1 MVVTTRSKAASQ
13 RSKPVKRCNSR
24 VVRHNVQPIDQQ
36 LDDAMEEA
44 FEQTRIYGRQL
55 GSTSDGVGFCKQSN
69 EAMDR
74 MHARCVKAIKD
85 AARVLEKKKGDA
97 DQVESDRFLLARW
110 QAMFE
115 KEHALYQSLRNKSF
129 VK

>member
-1 MVVTTRSKAASQ
+1 MTAITRSKAASQ
-13 RSKPVKRCNSR
+13 RFKPAKRCNSR
-24 VVRHNVQPIDQQ
+24 VVRHNVQSIDQQ
-36 LDDAMEEA
+36 VADAMEEA

-55 GSTSDGVGFCKQSN
+55 GTSRDGIGFCKKSDEQ
-69 EAMDR
+69 MDQ
-74 MHARCVKAIKD
+74 MHASCVKAIKD
-85 AARVLEKKKGDA
+85 AAQTLTKMKGDA
-97 DQVESDRFLLARW
+97 DRVECERWQLARW